1 MKANKTQIFV
11 LSIFC
16 VLILLMGC
24 GEKEREKSGII
35 TSNAYS
41 DITDITETM
50 EQEEESESSETFEFG
65 DPIFTEEEEEASPL
79 LEPIDPEAENTLVDG
94 EVLDLTLLGS
104 SMVYGEVF
112 SMVNYPEQYLNKQVK
127 VAGAY
132 FPSYYEETDKYYHYV
147 VIADATACCQS
158 GLEFIWLGHEEE
170 YPENYPKDGDTII
183 FTGIYKK
190 YEELG
195 KTYYYLE
202 VESLEILD

>member
-11 LSIFC
+11 LSTFC

-41 DITDITETM
+41 DITDITESM
-50 EQEEESESSETFEFG
+50 EQEEET
-65 DPIFTEEEEEASPL
+65 TPL
-79 LEPIDPEAENTLVDG
+79 LEPIDPEAEITLVDG

-112 SMVNYPEQYLNKQVK
+112 SMVNNPEQYLNKQVK